1 MSSEGR
7 MIYSQRLTV
16 RIPCSVKSVK
26 YPLDEETCLLNF
38 SSFSQSPYISFKWAE
53 RPISV
58 ASIRLD
64 EMTLGYS
71 YHRVYYVMRL
81 SQHSLVNW
89 RLGPDA
95 DSDTRP
101 DSHLHLK
108 LRLTRQIGYYVLQVA
123 QYQASTHLNLQ
134 THLCRFTYRST
145 LWYPPPFS
153 LSGWQRQN
161 HDQKFRPESIFS
173 VIALNYTSKTLQEGI
188 LHF

>member
-1 MSSEGR
+1 MEVIHLSFITRFIRLSSEGR

-64 EMTLGYS
+64 EVTLGYS

-89 RLGPDA
+89 RVGPDA

-123 QYQASTHLNLQ
+123 QYQARTHLN
-134 THLCRFTYRST
+134 CSKSST
-145 LWYPPPFS
+145 A
-153 LSGWQRQN
+153 Q
-161 HDQKFRPESIFS
+161 QKKCHE
-173 VIALNYTSKTLQEGI
+173 
-188 LHF
+188 